1 MIDKVI
7 KIGFTDF
14 WPNLTKDNYFLRLLQ
29 KHFTVVESAEPDY
42 LFYSVY
48 GQTHLKYDCIK
59 ICFTGENVVPDF
71 NLCDYA
77 LGFHH
82 LNFDDR
88 YLRFPLYVIYP
99 GYEGLLKKSLPST
112 DVLLNRKFCNFVY
125 SNNSNSHPA
134 REQFFKQLNKYK
146 QVDSG
151 GKFLNNLGFTVGQK
165 IDFIKDYKFTLAIEN
180 SSVPGYTTEKIMEP
194 MTVNSMPVYWGN
206 PLLHLDFN
214 EGSLVNVMNY
224 PSFESAIQEI
234 IRLDTDEHAYLEKL
248 SLPWLTPRDWEG
260 ELIHFFKKIFSQNTE
275 EAMRAPRYGFGQ
287 YNRQELILQADLL
300 TQKRKSNRL
309 KASALKFVNRFT
321 K

>member
-1 MIDKVI
+1 MTDKVI
-7 KIGFTDF
+7 KIGFSDF
-14 WPNLTKDNYFLRLLQ
+14 WPHLAKDNYFLRLLQ
-29 KHFTVVESAEPDY
+29 KHFNVVESVDPDY

-48 GQTHLKYDCIK
+48 GQTHLKHDCIK

-77 LGFHH
+77 LGFHY

-99 GYEGLLKKSLPST
+99 GYEALANKAMPNA

-125 SNNSNSHPA
+125 SNNTNSHPA
-134 REQFFKQLNKYK
+134 RELFFKQLSEYK
-146 QVDSG
+146 RIDSG
-151 GKFLNNLGFTVGQK
+151 GKFLNNLGFTVGDK
-165 IDFIKDYKFTLAIEN
+165 ISFIQGYKFTLAMEN

-214 EGSLVNVMNY
+214 EASLVNVMRY
-224 PSFESAIQEI
+224 PSFEAAIQEI
-234 IRLDTDEHAYLEKL
+234 IRLDTDEHAYVEKL

-260 ELIHFFKKIFSQNTE
+260 EILHFFEKIFNQDL
-275 EAMRAPRYGFGQ
+275 EAAKRAPRYGFGQ
-287 YNRQELILQADLL
+287 YNRMEKIQQADLL
-300 TQKRKSNRL
+300 TNQRKSNRF
-309 KASALKFVNRFT
+309 KASALKLVKRFT